1 MSADI
6 KSFKQAIDWRYS
18 HTSPKPVRRAPSA
31 GRGWTAFEE
40 DVLLGLMAHQHH
52 CGDPL
57 TLATMLNS
65 SLNDCDY
72 HSDISTPAIQ
82 RKVKEILRDRPS
94 FAGMLFRHKANRVT
108 RQLKMSFHRAL
119 KYSGDGEFEED
130 WESRVR

>member
-1 MSADI
+1 MSADV

-18 HTSPKPVRRAPSA
+18 HTPPKPVQRASSA
-31 GRGWTAFEE
+31 DRGWTAFEE
-40 DVLLGLMAHQHH
+40 DVLLGLMARQHH

-94 FAGMLFRHKANRVT
+94 FAGMLFRHKASRVT
-108 RQLKMSFHRAL
+108 CQLKMSFHRAL
-119 KYSGDGEFEED
+119 KYSGDEFEED